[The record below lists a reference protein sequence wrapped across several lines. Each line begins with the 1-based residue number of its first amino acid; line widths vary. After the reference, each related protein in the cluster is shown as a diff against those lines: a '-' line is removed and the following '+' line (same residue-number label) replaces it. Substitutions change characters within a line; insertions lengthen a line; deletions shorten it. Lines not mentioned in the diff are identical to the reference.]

1 MELISKDEYEK
12 SFREWGEVVLGKNKE
27 KEMSF
32 GERITQAEKDTEVV
46 GWSIKPDN
54 YSWTLVRKHV
64 GKKGKSAGK
73 VVESTVGWYKSI
85 QSAQSA
91 LIDILQRTGME
102 DVDISPKVAQELID
116 MKESILNTLNNV
128 EY

>member
-1 MELISKDEYEK
+1 MELISRDEYEK
-12 SFREWGEVVLGKNKE
+12 SFREWGEIVLGKNKE

-32 GERITQAEKDTEVV
+32 GERIAQAEKDTEVV

-54 YSWTLVRKHV
+54 YSWTLVRKHI
-64 GKKGKSAGK
+64 GKKGKSAG
-73 VVESTVGWYKSI
+73 VVKENTVGWYKSL

-91 LIDILQRTGME
+91 LIDILQRAGME
-102 DVDISPKVAQELID
+102 DVDITPKVAQELID